1 MIETTER
8 TIITDFDNSSDFIS
22 SFELGDMVY
31 LKCIPTGE
39 TVLGKVGFLWEEDDT
54 TNAYIFVS
62 YTGEPLSKE
71 PLLWGPDRVELEFM
85 KYATSYDVLNNL
97 GIIRVT
103 SNNDNY
109 KIMSV

>member
-1 MIETTER
+1 MTAIQSE
-8 TIITDFDNSSDFIS
+8 ITSVFDNSSKHINNFK
-22 SFELGDMVY
+22 LGQNVI
-31 LKCIPTGE
+31 LKCISTNEMVKGYI
-39 TVLGKVGFLWEEDDT
+39 GFLWEEDDT
-54 TNAYIFVS
+54 TNAYVFVP
-62 YTGEPLSKE
+62 YTGEPLSGK
-71 PLLWGPDRVELEFM
+71 PFLWGPDRVELEFM

>member
-1 MIETTER
+1 MTTTQSEM
-8 TIITDFDNSSDFIS
+8 TSVFDNSSKHIANFK
-22 SFELGDMVY
+22 LGQNVI
-31 LKCIPTGE
+31 LKCVTTDE
-39 TVLGKVGFLWEEDDT
+39 TVEGKIGFIWKDDDN
-54 TNAYIFVS
+54 TNAYVFVP
-62 YTGEPLSKE
+62 YTGEPLSGE
-71 PLLWGPDRVELEFM
+71 PFLWGPNQIELEFM